1 MRTHVKIT
9 RQWKPTLTKQ
19 NILLFLDKWLIYE
32 VFDTRTSDLG
42 ILFQLSILQR
52 EIKLSLQ
59 TLIMRTDNGAILM
72 E

>member
-1 MRTHVKIT
+1 MHTHVKIT
-9 RQWKPTLTKQ
+9 RQWKPTLTNQ

-42 ILFQLSILQR
+42 IFFQLSVLQR

-59 TLIMRTDNGAILM
+59 T
-72 E
+72 